1 MNTFKDNQKF
11 RKALKYFSVLTLM
24 NLLYLNVFRPLKL
37 SFDQLFL
44 IVLAVVNVCNERGVD
59 VYTLSPDQLDEIIAL
74 SITSIR
80 QVFKE
85 NGFRFIP
92 KNLIEFFLKLRT
104 VNKFFH

>member
-1 MNTFKDNQKF
+1 LAYYTINSNSICIQ
-11 RKALKYFSVLTLM
+11 
-24 NLLYLNVFRPLKL
+24 YLNVFRPFKL
-37 SFDQLFL
+37 SFEQLFL
-44 IVLAVVNVCNERGVD
+44 IALEVVNVCNEKEID
-59 VYTLSPDQLDEIIAL
+59 VSTPLSPDQLDEIIAL

>member
-1 MNTFKDNQKF
+1 MFLD
-11 RKALKYFSVLTLM
+11 
-24 NLLYLNVFRPLKL
+24 PL
-37 SFDQLFL
+37 SFLFEQLFL
-44 IVLAVVNVCNERGVD
+44 IALEVVNVCNEKGID
-59 VYTLSPDQLDEIIAL
+59 VSTPLSPDQLDEIIAL
-74 SITSIR
+74 SITSIK

>member
-1 MNTFKDNQKF
+1 MAYYTINSNSICIQ
-11 RKALKYFSVLTLM
+11 
-24 NLLYLNVFRPLKL
+24 YLNVFRPFKL
-37 SFDQLFL
+37 SFEQLFL
-44 IVLAVVNVCNERGVD
+44 IALEVVNVCNEKGID
-59 VYTLSPDQLDEIIAL
+59 VSTPLSPDQLDEIIAL
-74 SITSIR
+74 SITSIK